1 VVAGVRDAGDY
12 AVVLLLLV
20 LAAARARARQRA
32 GVLSE
37 RGSGACR
44 GGSVTDV
51 WPPRGC
57 SGLWP
62 GWPLHHGQGCHQ
74 SLMN

>member
-44 GGSVTDV
+44 GGL
-51 WPPRGC
+51 RHA
-57 SGLWP
+57 LA
-62 GWPLHHGQGCHQ
+62 
-74 SLMN
+74 